1 MWRNSLQ
8 QSGNSHQEAGNL
20 NEHPHPPPDGLVGAY
35 LDLREALVR
44 FLTARTGS
52 SAEAEDIVQE
62 VFFKLHS
69 INSAD
74 VQNPTAFLY
83 RLASNLFIDR
93 LRSARR
99 REARDDAYAT
109 SHAELSGGDLLA
121 QAPTPEQILE
131 SRQRLQQLMT
141 TVRSLPPQCQR
152 VFVLHKLEGLSYTE
166 VALKL
171 GISKSGVE
179 KHMMSAL
186 KRLADHRL

>member
-1 MWRNSLQ
+1 MNK
-8 QSGNSHQEAGNL
+8 
-20 NEHPHPPPDGLVGAY
+20 HPHPPPDSLVGTY
-35 LDLREALVR
+35 INLREALVR

-52 SAEAEDIVQE
+52 SAEAEDIAQE
-62 VFFKLHS
+62 VFFKLQS
-69 INSAD
+69 VDPAD

-109 SHAELSGGDLLA
+109 SHTELSGGDLLA
-121 QAPTPEQILE
+121 QTPTPEQILE
-131 SRQRLQQLMT
+131 SRQRLQQLLAA
-141 TVRSLPPQCQR
+141 VRSLPPQCQR
-152 VFVLHKLEGLSYTE
+152 VFVLHKLEGLSYGE
-166 VALKL
+166 VAVKL

-186 KRLADHRL
+186 KRLAEHRA